1 MKIKWKLLLSSF
13 FIMLALIAAILVVAY
28 IKVGDLV
35 ETESKS
41 ELKNYS
47 GMGLKLI
54 DETYPGE
61 WSIKDGQLYK
71 GDTPINE
78 NYEIVDEFTDET
90 QVLATIFMNDT
101 RISTNVTDESGK
113 RQVDTQASDIV
124 TKTVLDEGKT
134 YMGEADI
141 LGKEAYTYYTPIQDK
156 NGNIVGMWFVGKYVD
171 VINETIFDFMRIL
184 IILSVVFLLV
194 GNLVFYF
201 TGQLISNAIT
211 RIKDRLKSME
221 EGEFDFESDSS
232 VLERKDEFGDITKSF
247 KNMQLKI
254 AEIIHG
260 IQTEADEV
268 KKASES
274 SAGTMKHVSE
284 NIEDISART
293 QELSAGMEETSAA
306 TEEIN
311 ASAYE
316 IETEISQMKE
326 KTLSGNNLTRE
337 IKRRATNLKE
347 ETGISSKNA
356 SEIYDLT
363 NRQLRE
369 SIKKA
374 KAIEEIQ
381 ELSQT
386 ILEITSQTNLLAL
399 NAAIEAARAG
409 EAGRGFAVV
418 AEEIRVLAENS
429 TNAVSKINKITQNVS
444 AAVEN
449 VVEDSNKLLEF
460 VDNQVLKDYDM
471 FVNTSHQYASDADM
485 VENII
490 TEINNI
496 TEQLYDA
503 ITQIR
508 TAIDGIADAAG
519 EGAEGATGIA
529 VAISDIADMSNKLL
543 NQVEQNQDIVEK
555 LDEMAAFFKI

>member
-47 GMGLKLI
+47 NMGLKLI
-54 DETYPGE
+54 DETYTGE
-61 WSIKDGQLYK
+61 WSVKDGQLYK

-78 NYEIVDEFTDET
+78 NYEVVDEFTDET

-156 NGNIVGMWFVGKYVD
+156 NGNIIGMWFVGKYAD
-171 VINETIFDFMRIL
+171 VINKTIFDFMRIL

-221 EGEFDFESDSS
+221 EGKFDFESDSS

-260 IQTEADEV
+260 IQIEADEV

-274 SAGTMKHVSE
+274 SADTMKHVSE

-311 ASAYE
+311 ASACE
-316 IETEISQMKE
+316 VETEISQMKE
-326 KTLSGNNLTRE
+326 KTLSGNNLARE
-337 IKRRATNLKE
+337 IKGRATNLKE

-374 KAIEEIQ
+374 RAIEEIQ

-409 EAGRGFAVV
+409 EAGKGFAVV

-444 AAVEN
+444 AAVES

-496 TEQLYDA
+496 TEQVYDA

-543 NQVEQNQDIVEK
+543 NQVEQNQDIAEK